1 MKLISEDISINK
13 FNSFIIL
20 SIFSSTLVYLILKG
34 FVSNTELSDYIF
46 SFSLLLFFEINYL
59 FLINSKVKIDFN
71 NKINFILYSL
81 YFVLSFYLW
90 IEWFNSSFYLISYFF
105 LQIIIGIFLFYSH
118 SYKTKDEKN
127 YSLLL
132 VFIIFSFLLSPL
144 FYQLENGNYL
154 DFIIILLLFFIY
166 FLLAACLEKINFY
179 VQLFLSLLIFYIVF
193 KVFILS
199 GLKDSFHYSYFL
211 GPVYS
216 YIFSSVI

>member
-90 IEWFNSSFYLISYFF
+90 IEWFNSSFYLISY
-105 LQIIIGIFLFYSH
+105 
-118 SYKTKDEKN
+118 
-127 YSLLL
+127 
-132 VFIIFSFLLSPL
+132 
-144 FYQLENGNYL
+144 
-154 DFIIILLLFFIY
+154 
-166 FLLAACLEKINFY
+166 
-179 VQLFLSLLIFYIVF
+179 
-193 KVFILS
+193 
-199 GLKDSFHYSYFL
+199 
-211 GPVYS
+211 
-216 YIFSSVI
+216 